1 MYSVLEKLYV
11 NTTIRENP
19 YHFDRDILFDVAA
32 RINKKRPFLFV
43 SKVLGKHLAVQPQI
57 PLLTGALL
65 AMRFAE
71 TSLQVKHPYTE
82 KTVHAIKS
90 KSGLDL
96 LHEVWEHPIKLPEKH
111 LIIGFAETA
120 TALGHAFFRAC
131 DHRAS
136 YIHTTRE
143 EICGMEPIIR
153 FEEEHSHATSHRMY
167 TENENLL
174 MEHRHI
180 ILVDDEIS
188 TGKTNLNIIDQ
199 LKKAYPHL
207 AHFTVVSILDWRN
220 KSQRAAYDEQA
231 KKLGI
236 TLNVVSLMAGDMNV
250 EGAVEGHEK
259 PIRRESEPVAIEQLD
274 YALPSVL
281 SYHSFS
287 EDGSICTDPY
297 YRGTGRFSIT
307 KEEEFVIEQE
317 VEALSASLS
326 DKRNG
331 GKVLVIGT
339 GECMYIPMQIAAR
352 LGEDVYFQSTTRSPI
367 YSHEQTLIYN
377 KFQFESPE
385 NAGVTNYLY
394 NISEGSYQEIVIVL
408 ERLASRKGL
417 EELLA
422 SLSVVGAERITLVKL
437 TKSTPLPDMKSSY
450 SKEDVT
456 FLLRD
461 VSHIKM
467 EKDTEER
474 ERLIQR
480 GTHYA
485 EMLPVEFHPN
495 EQYMKLFYETLHAY
509 AARIATAVGVVAE
522 KIIANKPL
530 GDIVLVSLARAGTP
544 VGILIKRYYSYKYK
558 VDIPHYSVSIIRD
571 RGIDETALLYI
582 SKQHPQGHIQFI
594 DGWTGKGAITKEL
607 VKSCETFNRKYNRQ
621 LDATLAV
628 LADPGHCA
636 GIYGTRDDFLIP
648 SACLNSTVS
657 GLVSRTILNPKFL
670 EEGDFHGAKFYDELI
685 DADVSNEYIEK
696 IVSHYA
702 STQQDVYAELNIT
715 SNEAPTWK
723 GLESVEKIK
732 KDFGITNSNYIK
744 PGVGET
750 TRVLLR
756 RVPWKILVN
765 PQFNQDLQHIYLLA
779 EERGVPIETY
789 KDMSYSCCGLIK
801 EMGK

>member
-11 NTTIRENP
+11 KTTIRENP
-19 YHFDRDILFDVAA
+19 YQFNRAVLFDVAA

-71 TSLQVKHPYTE
+71 MALQQTHPYTE
-82 KTVHAIKS
+82 KAVRAIKT
-90 KSGLDL
+90 KSDL
-96 LHEVWEHPIKLPEKH
+96 SVLNQIWKQPVMLPEKH

-174 MEHRHI
+174 MDHRHI

-207 AHFTVVSILDWRN
+207 AYFTVVSILDWRN
-220 KSQRAAYDEQA
+220 ESQRAAYEEQA
-231 KKLGI
+231 EKLGI
-236 TLNVVSLMAGDMNV
+236 TLNVVSLMAGDMRV
-250 EGAVEGHEK
+250 EGAVEEK
-259 PIRRESEPVAIEQLD
+259 EELIKKEAQSIAVEQVE
-274 YALPSVL
+274 YELPSVL

-297 YRGTGRFSIT
+297 YAGTGRFSIT
-307 KEEEFVIEQE
+307 KEKEYIVEQE
-317 VEALSASLS
+317 IEGLSSALRK
-326 DKRNG
+326 KRVG
-331 GKVLVIGT
+331 GKALVIGT
-339 GECMYIPMQIAAR
+339 GECMYIPMQIASR

-377 KFQFESPE
+377 KFCFESPE

-394 NISEGSYQEIVIVL
+394 NIPKGKYQEVIIVL
-408 ERLASRKGL
+408 ERLASKKGL

-422 SLSVVGAERITLVKL
+422 SLSTIGAARITLVKL

-461 VSHIKM
+461 ISHIKM
-467 EKDTEER
+467 EKNTEER
-474 ERLIQR
+474 ERLIQQ

-485 EMLPVEFHPN
+485 EMLPVEFQPN
-495 EQYMKLFYETLHAY
+495 EQYMKLFYETLDEY
-509 AARIATAVGVVAE
+509 AARIAAAVGVVAE
-522 KIIANKPL
+522 RIIANKPL
-530 GDIVLVSLARAGTP
+530 EDIVLVSLARAGTP
-544 VGILIKRYYSYKYK
+544 VGILIKRYYAYKYK
-558 VDIPHYSVSIIRD
+558 VNVPHYSVSIIRD
-571 RGIDETALLYI
+571 RGIDEAALLYI
-582 SKQHPQGHIQFI
+582 SEIHPHGHIQFV

-607 VKSCETFNRKYNRQ
+607 AKSCEAFNGKYKKQ
-621 LDATLAV
+621 LDALLAV

-636 GIYGTRDDFLIP
+636 DIYGTRDDFLIP

-657 GLVSRTILNPKFL
+657 GLVSRTILNPEYL
-670 EEGDFHGAKFYDELI
+670 EDGDFHGAKFYDELMN
-685 DADVSNEYIEK
+685 ADVSNEYIEE
-696 IVSHYA
+696 IASHFA
-702 STQQDVYAELNIT
+702 STQQDVCTELKT
-715 SNEAPTWK
+715 ASNEAPTWK
-723 GLESVEKIK
+723 GLESVENIK
-732 KDFGITNSNYIK
+732 NDFDITNSNYIK

-765 PQFNQDLQHIYLLA
+765 PAFDQDLQHIYLLA
-779 EERGVPIETY
+779 EERGVPVEAY
-789 KDMSYSCCGLIK
+789 KNMSYSCCGLIK
-801 EMGK
+801 EMEK